1 MIDELWIV
9 QNNHG
14 PFNPDHAPEGT
25 AWPEGDDTP
34 SRTHDHWAPLLGFPT
49 DENEVDGKTTL
60 QHITEFKNKNGERA
74 YGKKL
79 DTLLRYVNVFM
90 HSQNG
95 TQWEDVRGDGS
106 DTGAWFRWKDQAD
119 SEIRDIMR

>member
-1 MIDELWIV
+1 M

-14 PFNPDHAPEGT
+14 PFNPDRAPKGT

-49 DENEVDGKTTL
+49 DEDEAGGKTTL
-60 QHITEFKNKNGERA
+60 QHIQEFKAQHGEEA

-79 DTLLRYVNVFM
+79 DKLLRDVNIHM
-90 HSQNG
+90 HSQGN
-95 TQWEDVRGDGS
+95 TVWEDVRGDGS
-106 DTGAWFRWKDQAD
+106 DTGAWFRWKDQSD
-119 SEIRDIMR
+119 HDIREIMR